1 MKGFNSLKDLL
12 NSHEFKKDI
21 KEGAAS
27 QSIDDAIRAAD
38 AFIDVFKQTV
48 RDMAGTRY
56 TQGELGPT
64 AIDAILDISYDP
76 DDIVVK
82 NINGRQVAEITF
94 RFNGDLARESLW
106 TEGYP
111 NGVDNII
118 NLLDKGFNGK
128 RGPYGEWHGK
138 ATVGLA
144 SREGTG
150 FIKESVEEFMA
161 KYSKEHNVI
170 DMQISNEYE

>member
-12 NSHEFKKDI
+12 NAPEFKKNV
-21 KEGAAS
+21 KEEAAS

-38 AFIDVFKQTV
+38 AFIAVFKQTV
-48 RDMAGTRY
+48 RDMAGARY

-64 AIDAILDISYDP
+64 ALDAILDISYDP
-76 DDIVVK
+76 EDIVVK
-82 NINGRQVAEITF
+82 DVNGRQVAEITF
-94 RFNGDLARESLW
+94 MFNGDLARESLW
-106 TEGYP
+106 TEGHP
-111 NGVDNII
+111 DGVDNII

-144 SREGTG
+144 AREGAG
-150 FIKESVEEFMA
+150 FIKESVEAFMA

-170 DMQISNEYE
+170 DMKISNEYK